1 MSIDFNHISL
11 KDQILDNQWDNFS
24 INNIFGGVIDIANVS
39 LAKVDFDSGNHWV
52 WQPKTNCHKI
62 SSAVYHFFNNES
74 SYADRWNGWNV
85 LWHIPVAP
93 RVKYF
98 IWLCLHGHLTTAVL
112 LHQLNL
118 GPDSVCIFCGMQR
131 ETVDHLFGGCA
142 NTQQAIARVKEFSSN
157 PSDPI
162 GKKLIL
168 LNFCPANGH
177 FIFTHAISNIST
189 QEVAFQSALDSWI
202 RVRHIFT
209 DHININEILESPI
222 HYLNWQFHDQIS
234 SLNVLMDMLNRP
246 KIHKVPSAWMSPVI
260 NIASLSFQHLHLNL
274 FLVGRDLPYW
284 IMLSFYSNGFTF

>member
-1 MSIDFNHISL
+1 MSRCNAVF
-11 KDQILDNQWDNFS
+11 
-24 INNIFGGVIDIANVS
+24 NNIRPNISVS
-39 LAKVDFDSGNHWV
+39 ACK
-52 WQPKTNCHKI
+52 
-62 SSAVYHFFNNES
+62 
-74 SYADRWNGWNV
+74 
-85 LWHIPVAP
+85 
-93 RVKYF
+93 
-98 IWLCLHGHLTTAVL
+98 
-112 LHQLNL
+112 
-118 GPDSVCIFCGMQR
+118 
-131 ETVDHLFGGCA
+131 
-142 NTQQAIARVKEFSSN
+142 AIARVKEFSSN

-189 QEVAFQSALDSWI
+189 QVRAIGFFIVNAYYQISLVGCFSQCMDYNSSDTLLAQEVAFQSALDSWI

-260 NIASLSFQHLHLNL
+260 NIASLSFQHRHLNL